1 MIIRLP
7 IRFEGSVGEKTL
19 YGLFDTG
26 ATFSCIHPDYA
37 EAISEP
43 QRLFRPLEIE
53 TADKGRYMKIT
64 EAIRTD
70 FYINDIRMS
79 DEFYIVPNLSEET
92 IIGVTTMQK
101 WRIKL
106 DFEHDTVIID
116 PKTAKAILKELK

>member
-70 FYINDIRMS
+70 FYINDI
-79 DEFYIVPNLSEET
+79 
-92 IIGVTTMQK
+92 
-101 WRIKL
+101 
-106 DFEHDTVIID
+106 
-116 PKTAKAILKELK
+116 